1 MRRLLIVLSLALI
14 TGLGCTPAWAGNQ
27 QVAEQIAGN
36 LQASGQLGK
45 CKVGV
50 KFCDGTAWLGGQIR
64 DQQQKDRILKVV
76 FQTPGV
82 ARVVDEMTLASPEQA
97 SAGTSTMSK
106 ISSSLAALNPLRR
119 TEEEDHSP
127 AQPVATS
134 FPAAKEAVPTAM
146 MQAVPV
152 PPSAPLPVPAVR
164 PIPPAPLPPGAE
176 GPGMAGNGVPAGPI
190 PMYPAGAAGGP
201 APMRTDQPSMPAT
214 AWPTYSA
221 YPNYA
226 AVTYPKQYSP
236 TAWPYIGP
244 FYPYPQVPLGWR
256 KVSLQWDDGWWQLE
270 FHDKP
275 CCVWWR

>member
-1 MRRLLIVLSLALI
+1 MRRLLIVLSVAVT
-14 TGLGCTPAWAGNQ
+14 TGLVSALAWAGNQ
-27 QVAEQIAGN
+27 ETAEQIAAS
-36 LQASGQLGK
+36 LRASGQLGQ

-50 KFCDGTAWLGGQIR
+50 RFCDGTAWLGGKVR
-64 DQQQKDRILKVV
+64 DQAQMDHIIKIT
-76 FQTPGV
+76 FQTQAV
-82 ARVVDEMTLASPEQA
+82 ARVVNEMTVPSAEEG
-97 SAGTSTMSK
+97 SAGTSGGLSGAMSK
-106 ISSSLAALNPLRR
+106 IGSSVAALNPLRR
-119 TEEEDHSP
+119 TDDDRTN

-134 FPAAKEAVPTAM
+134 FPASRDAVPTAM
-146 MQAVPV
+146 MQPV
-152 PPSAPLPVPAVR
+152 PPPPAAPAGRAVA
-164 PIPPAPLPPGAE
+164 PAPLPQADAAM
-176 GPGMAGNGVPAGPI
+176 MAGNGVPGGPI
-190 PMYPAGAAGGP
+190 PMYPPGTMGGP

-256 KVSLQWDDGWWQLE
+256 KVSLQWDDGWWFLQ

>member
-1 MRRLLIVLSLALI
+1 MRRLLIGLSVALI
-14 TGLGCTPAWAGNQ
+14 TGLVSTLAWAGNQ

-36 LQASGQLGK
+36 LRASGQLGQ

-50 KFCDGTAWLGGQIR
+50 KFCDGTAWLAGKVR
-64 DQQQKDRILKVV
+64 DQQQKDRIAKVV
-76 FQTPGV
+76 LQTPGV
-82 ARVVDEMTLASPEQA
+82 TRVVADDLTISGDQ
-97 SAGTSTMSK
+97 TSMGSK
-106 ISSSLAALNPLRR
+106 ITASLAALNPLRR
-119 TEEEDHSP
+119 TEEEDHSH

-134 FPAAKEAVPTAM
+134 FPASKQAVPTAM
-146 MQAVPV
+146 MQPVPV
-152 PPSAPLPVPAVR
+152 PPSAPLPAPAVR
-164 PIPPAPLPPGAE
+164 PVPPAPLPPGAE
-176 GPGMAGNGVPAGPI
+176 GPGMAGNGVPAGPM
-190 PMYPAGAAGGP
+190 PMYPAGVAGGP